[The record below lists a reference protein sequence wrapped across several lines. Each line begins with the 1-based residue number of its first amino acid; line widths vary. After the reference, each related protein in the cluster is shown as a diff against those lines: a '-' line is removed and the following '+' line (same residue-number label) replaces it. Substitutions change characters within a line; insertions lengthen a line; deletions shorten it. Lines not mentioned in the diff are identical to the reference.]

1 MLLDNP
7 PSKANEPI
15 FLENTSIT
23 HVENLRLTVPCSVN
37 VLLHLSPIITCRMEF
52 EDFPKL
58 LLERYQ
64 HRPFLITLR
73 NGFKIKVLLF
83 YNFNDLVFSKSKDS
97 FKGFLMPSVNPCTV
111 AQPDTR
117 IQSVSFS
124 LLNFREFYGSHD
136 KKSKVNEKSLR
147 RLGATKM
154 EHGPWRI
161 DITETPTFHENRK
174 VLEQE
179 DGYAVSH
186 TGLIKRSDRETF
198 LVSEAENVLSGLRV
212 FLSFVSGSACGL
224 TLVKATD
231 EYNRGLTLEWG
242 TAHVEPW
249 NQGTR
254 GCLPAIGGGDSI
266 SQLFPGFWC
275 FYNNPDW
282 KNTLCTVI
290 DWYFNSNNSFAHIG
304 IILAQAALESLS
316 YKIIRKELS
325 ANKTKKLSA
334 EEKLRKLLGIVEIDN
349 EIPSSCTGLKN
360 FSKRKIEQRREK
372 SGDCYIGDAPEAIVQ
387 IRNDLVHAEKKYT
400 PIPPEA
406 QIDAIRLSLWYIE
419 LILLRKF
426 GYSGQ
431 YRNRLRIAGEDSYEY
446 VPWVKQISGQ

>member
-1 MLLDNP
+1 MESEHL
-7 PSKANEPI
+7 PI
-15 FLENTSIT
+15 
-23 HVENLRLTVPCSVN
+23 
-37 VLLHLSPIITCRMEF
+37 
-52 EDFPKL
+52 L
-58 LLERYQ
+58 LLEHYQ
-64 HRPFLITLR
+64 HRPFLITLG
-73 NGFKIKVLLF
+73 NGFKINVLLF
-83 YNFNDLVFSKSKDS
+83 YNFNDVVFKKSKNS
-97 FKGFLMPSVNPCTV
+97 FRGFLVPAVSPCTV

-117 IQSVSFS
+117 IQSMSFS
-124 LLNFREFYGSHD
+124 MLNFREFYGSHD
-136 KKSKVNEKSLR
+136 KKTKVNEKSLR

-154 EHGPWRI
+154 EHHPWRI
-161 DITETPTFHENRK
+161 DITETPNFHENRK
-174 VLEQE
+174 ILEQE

-186 TGLIKRSDRETF
+186 TGLINRSDRETF
-198 LVSEAENVLSGLRV
+198 LVSEAKNVLSGLRV

-224 TLVKATD
+224 TLVKAID
-231 EYNRGLTLEWG
+231 EYDRELTLEWG

-249 NQGTR
+249 SQGTK

-275 FYNNPDW
+275 FYNDPDW
-282 KNTLCTVI
+282 KKTLCTVI

-325 ANKTKKLSA
+325 ANKTKELST
-334 EEKLRKLLGIVEIDN
+334 EKKLRKLLGIVEIDN
-349 EIPSSCTGLKN
+349 EIPSSCKGLKD
-360 FSKRKIEQRREK
+360 FSEQKIKQRREK
-372 SGDCYIGDAPEAIVQ
+372 YEDCYIGDAPEAIVQ

-426 GYSGQ
+426 GYNGK
-431 YRNRLRIAGEDSYEY
+431 YMNRLRIAGGDPYEY
-446 VPWVKQISGQ
+446 VPWVKQVSGQ